1 MAFLQTLLPLT
12 FVHLV
17 TVLVFFLALKWVV
30 GFPTLLPPPLRALTM
45 TGVSGTRLGTG
56 ATIAAA
62 ALGLPTAK
70 PGSAARGV
78 APAFTVVVVAPG
90 LVVVVVRPATV
101 VVGVAADDDPPG
113 GTVPFAEAWAKGAAN
128 VAKVLDVVVLDVD
141 VVDVDEVEPP
151 AKLVVEVLDVV
162 LVEVGATVVVV
173 VLVEVVGAVVLDVV
187 VVA

>member
-1 MAFLQTLLPLT
+1 MTFLHTLLPLT
-12 FVHLV
+12 FVHLL
-17 TVLVFFLALKWVV
+17 TVLKTVFVLAVV
-30 GFPTLLPPPLRALTM
+30 FPLLLPLLALTM
-45 TGVSGTRLGTG
+45 TGGSGTRLGTG

-78 APAFTVVVVAPG
+78 APGFTVVVVAPG
-90 LVVVVVRPATV
+90 LVVVVVPPATV
-101 VVGVAADDDPPG
+101 VVGVAVDDDPPG

-128 VAKVLDVVVLDVD
+128 VAKVLDVVVLDID
-141 VVDVDEVEPP
+141 VVEVDVDEVVEPP
-151 AKLVVEVLDVV
+151 GKLVVEVLVV

-173 VLVEVVGAVVLDVV
+173 VVVGAVVLEVV

>member
-1 MAFLQTLLPLT
+1 MTFLHTLLPLT

-17 TVLVFFLALKWVV
+17 TVLKTVFFFTVV
-30 GFPTLLPPPLRALTM
+30 FPLLLPLPELTM

-56 ATIAAA
+56 ATIAAT

-70 PGSAARGV
+70 PGSTARGV
-78 APAFTVVVVAPG
+78 APAFTVVVVPPG
-90 LVVVVVRPATV
+90 LVVVVVVVPPVTV
-101 VVGVAADDDPPG
+101 VVGVAVDDDPPG
-113 GTVPFAEAWAKGAAN
+113 GTVPFAEAWENGAAN
-128 VAKVLDVVVLDVD
+128 VAKVLDVVVVDVD
-141 VVDVDEVEPP
+141 VVDVDEVVEPP
-151 AKLVVEVLDVV
+151 GKLVVEVLDVV